1 MSNFRRRLMCVQQHG
16 GLPAGY
22 QEVEYIESTG
32 TQYID
37 TGIKLSNNS
46 NVEINAKLTATLK
59 RKSYYLFGSSLDQK
73 RYMIAVGSTT
83 DKYLADFKNNS
94 YRINSSVSAFDN
106 VFHIHRINNLNYYID
121 NILQGSQTSLIFSN
135 TENAYLFDVI
145 GRPTDSSV
153 GVQAWQIKYCK
164 IYDNDTL
171 VRNFVPCY
179 RKSDNVVGMFDTVEG
194 KFYTNQGTGEFLYE

>member
-1 MSNFRRRLMCVQQHG
+1 MSNFRRRLMGVQQHG

-32 TQYID
+32 TQWID

-46 NVEINAKLTATLK
+46 NVEINAKFTATQK
-59 RKSYYLFGSSLDQK
+59 RKSYYLFGSSATDK

-83 DKYLADFKNNS
+83 NKYLVDFNS
-94 YRINSSVSAFDN
+94 SNYRINSSVSAFDSI
-106 VFHIHRINNLNYYID
+106 FHIHKINNLNYYID
-121 NILQGSQTSLIFSN
+121 NILQGSRTSLIFSN
-135 TENAYLFDVI
+135 TENAYLFDVK
-145 GRPTDSSV
+145 GRSTDSSV

-179 RKSDNVVGMFDTVEG
+179 RKSDNVVGMFDTAEG
-194 KFYTNQGTGEFLYE
+194 KFYTNQGSGEFLYE

>member
-1 MSNFRRRLMCVQQHG
+1 MSNFRRRLMGVQQHG

-37 TGIKLSNNS
+37 TGVKLNNNS
-46 NVEINAKLTATLK
+46 SVEITAKFLATAKNL
-59 RKSYYLFGSSLDQK
+59 SYYLFGSSIVNN

-83 DKYLADFKNNS
+83 NKYLVDLYSNR

-106 VFHIHRINNLNYYID
+106 EFHTHKVLNSKYYID
-121 NILQGSQTSLIFSN
+121 NVLQGTQTSLTFSN
-135 TENAYLFDVI
+135 TENAYIFDVKN
-145 GRPTDSSV
+145 RSTDSSV
-153 GVQAWQIKYCK
+153 GVQKWQIKYCK

-179 RKSDNVVGMFDTVEG
+179 RKSDNVVGMFDTAEG
-194 KFYTNQGTGEFLYE
+194 KFYTNQGTGTF